1 MFRPRLESL
10 DERIVPDVGTGA
22 HFLYANSSLTADG
35 SLVVE
40 FKEAGLG
47 NKDELVPLT
56 LTGTAEATYQWF
68 NKGGN
73 KPQGNPFS
81 SAQTIDVTEFF
92 ESRNGQVTGTFTIAT
107 PPPPEEF
114 LTHPHAANWVAK
126 FTVSYTDIAVVDLEN
141 GVSTAPDFFL
151 DQSLTTPI
159 VVG

>member
-10 DERIVPDVGTGA
+10 CDRIVPAA
-22 HFLYANSSLTADG
+22 HFLYANSALTADG

-81 SAQTIDVTEFF
+81 SEQTINVTEYFQ
-92 ESRNGQVTGTFTIAT
+92 SRNGHVTGTFTIAA
-107 PPPPEEF
+107 PAPPEDF
-114 LTHPHAANWVAK
+114 LTHPHADNWVAK

-151 DQSLTTPI
+151 DQELTTPI
-159 VVG
+159 VVD

>member
-1 MFRPRLESL
+1 MFRPCLESL
-10 DERIVPDVGTGA
+10 CDRIVPAA

-81 SAQTIDVTEFF
+81 AAFDIDVTEEFQ
-92 ESRNGQVTGTFTIAT
+92 SRNGHVTGTFTIAA
-107 PPPPEEF
+107 PPPPADF
-114 LTHPHAANWVAK
+114 LTHPHADNWVAK
-126 FTVSYTDIAVVDLEN
+126 FTVSYTDIAVVDAEN
-141 GVSTAPDFFL
+141 GVSTAPDFDL
-151 DQSLTTPI
+151 DQELTTPI
-159 VVG
+159 VVD